1 MSDPLPYQKKEKQ
14 FTKFF
19 IQDADSDSDEELPA
33 RVHYKIL
40 QDDSDSDCDPE

>member
-19 IQDADSDSDEELPA
+19 IHETESDSDDELPS